1 MNSHYIRSRRPPRS
15 RAALKHAVYFLSALA
30 LAYAGAVH
38 AALGGTPENFGTQDA
53 TRVVRVS
60 SAASSYLTRDTMLA
74 TGTLVREYVTDGGV
88 VFALTWD
95 GPILP
100 NLKALLG
107 TYFDA
112 MLAESARAP
121 RAGRSHLAVDD
132 SEVVINSGG
141 HMRAFEGSA
150 WIPAAF
156 PAGFT
161 AADIR

>member
-1 MNSHYIRSRRPPRS
+1 
-15 RAALKHAVYFLSALA
+15 
-30 LAYAGAVH
+30 
-38 AALGGTPENFGTQDA
+38 
-53 TRVVRVS
+53 
-60 SAASSYLTRDTMLA
+60 
-74 TGTLVREYVTDGGV
+74 VREYVTDGGV